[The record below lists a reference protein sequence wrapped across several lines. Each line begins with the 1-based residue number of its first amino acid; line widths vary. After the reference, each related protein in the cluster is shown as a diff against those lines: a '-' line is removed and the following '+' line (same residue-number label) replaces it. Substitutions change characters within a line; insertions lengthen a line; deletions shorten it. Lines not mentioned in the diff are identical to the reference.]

1 MVDAIAFHLTSSDL
15 SVGSL
20 AREECEQMLGMAAD
34 EIAASTSMLDDVSD
48 LGKFDQGKVMH
59 IHPEVFSLEKL
70 GKRVLQEVPPAKS
83 LVEVVLE
90 LGPRAERS
98 FASLTPGPELAM
110 TDPGVLGR
118 VLKQLLANAVDITER
133 GEVRLKIGYNRQ
145 RRLTFIVEDTGPGLL
160 MAPDAADGDLPAIFQ
175 RYHQE
180 ILPDDTADFDE
191 AMGLREK
198 IEAQIASHKKNGLG
212 NGLSLSYHLVQTLGG
227 ELRCSST
234 MGEGTRFW
242 FSLPRQVTWNTT
254 IPTNH
259 PLPSTTIRKDTSPPT
274 KPEDACY
281 VSSSDETATSE
292 DEKSSRGKRN
302 RANVFEI
309 PKDVVPS
316 VDSSTLAE
324 CGIKSQVPPS
334 ILVVE
339 DTKACAKMLCVTLSK
354 FNCSCKWA
362 ENGQIAVDILRTS
375 ASGSFDLILMDLRM
389 PVLDGLQA
397 TRIIKSELKIQTP
410 VVALTGDCNQETRDE
425 CEKLGF
431 NAFQAK
437 PMKRDVLKEI
447 IKQFT
452 GYEVK

>member
-1 MVDAIAFHLTSSDL
+1 
-15 SVGSL
+15 
-20 AREECEQMLGMAAD
+20 
-34 EIAASTSMLDDVSD
+34 
-48 LGKFDQGKVMH
+48 
-59 IHPEVFSLEKL
+59 
-70 GKRVLQEVPPAKS
+70 
-83 LVEVVLE
+83 
-90 LGPRAERS
+90 
-98 FASLTPGPELAM
+98 
-110 TDPGVLGR
+110 
-118 VLKQLLANAVDITER
+118 
-133 GEVRLKIGYNRQ
+133 
-145 RRLTFIVEDTGPGLL
+145 
-160 MAPDAADGDLPAIFQ
+160 
-175 RYHQE
+175 
-180 ILPDDTADFDE
+180 
-191 AMGLREK
+191 
-198 IEAQIASHKKNGLG
+198 
-212 NGLSLSYHLVQTLGG
+212 
-227 ELRCSST
+227 

-274 KPEDACY
+274 KPEEAYISSDDEAPISSSDEAAI
-281 VSSSDETATSE
+281 SSSDETAMSE
-292 DEKSSRGKRN
+292 DENPPPRRQRSK
-302 RANVFEI
+302 ANVFEV
-309 PKDVVPS
+309 PEDVVPS
-316 VDSSTLAE
+316 VDMPTLAE